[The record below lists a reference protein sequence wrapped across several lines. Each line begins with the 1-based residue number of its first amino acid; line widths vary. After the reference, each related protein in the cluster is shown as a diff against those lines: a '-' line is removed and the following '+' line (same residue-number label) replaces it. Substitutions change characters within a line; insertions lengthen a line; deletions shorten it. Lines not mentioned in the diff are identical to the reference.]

1 MGNNRQTYTLLV
13 QVYLLFRVKFLL
25 SSEGFTPLSES
36 IIIIMD
42 WVKTKKILSVRSGK
56 DKN

>member
-1 MGNNRQTYTLLV
+1 MGNNRQTTLLV

-25 SSEGFTPLSES
+25 SHEGFTPQSES

-42 WVKTKKILSVRSGK
+42 
-56 DKN
+56 

>member
-42 WVKTKKILSVRSGK
+42 WVKTKKNLECEKWQR
-56 DKN
+56 